1 MAKTRNKTDKCT
13 VVRVSERVE
22 RENGEKRH
30 RQDSIHM
37 EWCGKVL
44 TPFKKCTISIS
55 ETSELTHTM
64 ILAAWCVCVCNSEFS
79 NVINYKIILRDESAA
94 FWLFLIVCSPSIF
107 GSSNLYAFCLYRL
120 QIWSLCSLSLSLSR
134 FPSIHSHF
142 FLFHRTTY
150 QPADPYIYMMY
161 ARLFVHIKRQFLFQ
175 TFSIFHRH
183 RVRLCRCCSR
193 RRHHR
198 HLVLLIFVRHHHF
211 RRKCTFRLTHL
222 SFFSTSLDDGNL
234 SYIFFLL
241 VCVGPR

>member
-134 FPSIHSHF
+134 SSSIHSHF
-142 FLFHRTTY
+142 FYFIAQRINQQIHIYTWCTRVYSFTLNDNFCFKLFLY
-150 QPADPYIYMMY
+150 FIDIVFVFVVVVVVVVIIVI
-161 ARLFVHIKRQFLFQ
+161 LFFWYLFDII
-175 TFSIFHRH
+175 IFEESAH
-183 RVRLCRCCSR
+183 
-193 RRHHR
+193 
-198 HLVLLIFVRHHHF
+198 FV
-211 RRKCTFRLTHL
+211 
-222 SFFSTSLDDGNL
+222 
-234 SYIFFLL
+234 
-241 VCVGPR
+241 

>member
-64 ILAAWCVCVCNSEFS
+64 ISAAWCVCVCKSEFS

-120 QIWSLCSLSLSLSR
+120 QIWSLRSLSLS
-134 FPSIHSHF
+134 P
-142 FLFHRTTY
+142 FLAFL
-150 QPADPYIYMMY
+150 
-161 ARLFVHIKRQFLFQ
+161 LFTRI
-175 TFSIFHRH
+175 FSISSHN
-183 RVRLCRCCSR
+183 V
-193 RRHHR
+193 
-198 HLVLLIFVRHHHF
+198 
-211 RRKCTFRLTHL
+211 
-222 SFFSTSLDDGNL
+222 STSR
-234 SYIFFLL
+234 SIYIHD
-241 VCVGPR
+241 VRASIRSH